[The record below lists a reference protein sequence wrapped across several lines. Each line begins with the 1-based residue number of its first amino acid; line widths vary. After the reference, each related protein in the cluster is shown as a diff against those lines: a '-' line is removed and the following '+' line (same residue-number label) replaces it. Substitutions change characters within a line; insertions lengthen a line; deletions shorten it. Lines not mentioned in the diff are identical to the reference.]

1 MKGGDLSMKKKVVTG
16 LTVSAIAGSAV
27 IAAPAEAQT
36 IKVKSGDSLWK
47 IAEQYNTSISE
58 LQSLNQLKTTM
69 IFAGQS
75 LKIPGAKSSK
85 SSSSTS
91 SKATKSS
98 ASTTSSYTVKLGDSL
113 WLIAKNHKMS
123 VASLKSLNSLNS
135 DLIRPGQKLK
145 VSGTTKTSGSQSSNS
160 NSTSNSSSSNKS
172 TNSNSSS
179 SASSTYK
186 VKLGDSLWKIANS
199 LNMSIGE
206 IKTLNS
212 LKSDM
217 IYPNQVLKVK
227 GTVTSKPSQPKA
239 PAQPSTPSNSNQSS
253 SSKTTSYTVK
263 SGDSLWKIANQFKV
277 QVQSIRTANSL
288 KSDVLR
294 IGQVLKINGTASGS
308 TGSNGSTS
316 NGSTTP
322 VNNNKTDVPMN
333 AKITT
338 MIQEGKKLTGIPY
351 RWGGNTPAGFDCS
364 GFVYYLINKVS
375 SVSRLSTAGYWNM
388 MTPVSTPQVGDF
400 VYFTTYKAGPS
411 HMGLYLGG
419 GDFLHASDSGVGI
432 SNLSNPYW
440 KKAYLGAKRFF

>member
-1 MKGGDLSMKKKVVTG
+1 MKKKVVTG

-27 IAAPAEAQT
+27 FAAPAEAQT

-75 LKIPGAKSSK
+75 LKIPGAKSTK
-85 SSSSTS
+85 SSSSTG
-91 SKATKSS
+91 SKATKSN

-113 WLIAKNHKMS
+113 WLIANNHKMS

-145 VSGTTKTSGSQSSNS
+145 VSGSTKTSGSQSSNS
-160 NSTSNSSSSNKS
+160 SSNSSSNNKT

-179 SASSTYK
+179 SSSTYK

-206 IKTLNS
+206 IKTLNGI
-212 LKSDM
+212 KSDT

-227 GTVTSKPSQPKA
+227 GTATSKPSQPKA
-239 PAQPSTPSNSNQSS
+239 PAKPSNPASNGNQSS
-253 SSKTTSYTVK
+253 SGKATSYTVK

-294 IGQVLKINGTASGS
+294 IGQVLKINGAASGS

-322 VNNNKTDVPMN
+322 VNNDKSNVPMN

-351 RWGGNTPAGFDCS
+351 RWGGNTPSGFDCS

-375 SVSRLSTAGYWNM
+375 SVSRLSTAGYWSM

-432 SNLSNPYW
+432 SNLSNSYW

>member
-1 MKGGDLSMKKKVVTG
+1 MKKKVVTG

-27 IAAPAEAQT
+27 FAAPAEAQT

-69 IFAGQS
+69 IFAGQT
-75 LKIPGAKSSK
+75 LKIPAAKSTK
-85 SSSSTS
+85 SSSSTG
-91 SKATKSS
+91 SKATKSN

-113 WLIAKNHKMS
+113 WLIANNHKMS

-145 VSGTTKTSGSQSSNS
+145 VSGSTKTSGSQSSNS
-160 NSTSNSSSSNKS
+160 SSNSSSNNKT

-179 SASSTYK
+179 SSSTYK

-199 LNMSIGE
+199 LNTTIGE
-206 IKTLNS
+206 IKTLNG
-212 LKSDM
+212 LKSDT

-227 GTVTSKPSQPKA
+227 GTVASKPSQPQA
-239 PAQPSTPSNSNQSS
+239 PAKPSNPSSNGNQSS
-253 SSKTTSYTVK
+253 SGKATSYTVK

-294 IGQVLKINGTASGS
+294 IGQVLKINGAASGS

-322 VNNNKTDVPMN
+322 VNNNKNDVPMN

-338 MIQEGKKLTGIPY
+338 MIQEGKKLTGVPY
-351 RWGGNTPAGFDCS
+351 RWGGNTPSGFDCS

-375 SVSRLSTAGYWNM
+375 SVSRLSTAGYWSM

>member
-1 MKGGDLSMKKKVVTG
+1 MKKKVVTG

-27 IAAPAEAQT
+27 FAAPAEAQT

-75 LKIPGAKSSK
+75 LKIPGAKSTK
-85 SSSSTS
+85 SSSSTG
-91 SKATKSS
+91 SKATKSN

-113 WLIAKNHKMS
+113 WLIANNHKMS

-145 VSGTTKTSGSQSSNS
+145 VSGSTKTSGSQSSNS
-160 NSTSNSSSSNKS
+160 SSNSSSNNKT

-179 SASSTYK
+179 SSSTYK

-206 IKTLNS
+206 IKTLNGI
-212 LKSDM
+212 KSDT

-227 GTVTSKPSQPKA
+227 GTASSKPSQPKA
-239 PAQPSTPSNSNQSS
+239 PAKPSNPPSNGNQSS
-253 SSKTTSYTVK
+253 SGKATSYTVK

-294 IGQVLKINGTASGS
+294 IGQVLKINGAASGS

-322 VNNNKTDVPMN
+322 VNNDKNNVPMN

-351 RWGGNTPAGFDCS
+351 RWGGNTPSGFDCS

-375 SVSRLSTAGYWNM
+375 SVSRLSTAGYWSM

-432 SNLSNPYW
+432 SNLSNSYW

>member
-1 MKGGDLSMKKKVVTG
+1 MKKKVVTG

-27 IAAPAEAQT
+27 FAAPAEAQT

-75 LKIPGAKSSK
+75 LKIPGAKSTK
-85 SSSSTS
+85 SSSSTG
-91 SKATKSS
+91 SKATKSN

-113 WLIAKNHKMS
+113 WLIANNHKMS
-123 VASLKSLNSLNS
+123 VASLKSLNGLNS

-145 VSGTTKTSGSQSSNS
+145 VSGSTKTSGSQSSNS
-160 NSTSNSSSSNKS
+160 SSNSSSNNKT

-179 SASSTYK
+179 SSSTYK

-206 IKTLNS
+206 IKTLNGI
-212 LKSDM
+212 KSDT

-227 GTVTSKPSQPKA
+227 GTATSKPSQPKA
-239 PAQPSTPSNSNQSS
+239 PAKPSNPPSNGNQSS
-253 SSKTTSYTVK
+253 SGKATSYTVK

-294 IGQVLKINGTASGS
+294 IGQVLKINGAASGS

-322 VNNNKTDVPMN
+322 VNNDKNNVPMN

-351 RWGGNTPAGFDCS
+351 RWGGNTPSGFDCS

-375 SVSRLSTAGYWNM
+375 SVSRLSTAGYWSM

>member
-1 MKGGDLSMKKKVVTG
+1 MKKKVVTG

-27 IAAPAEAQT
+27 FAAPAEAQT

-75 LKIPGAKSSK
+75 LKIPGAKSTK
-85 SSSSTS
+85 SSSSTG
-91 SKATKSS
+91 SKATKSN

-113 WLIAKNHKMS
+113 WLIANNHKMS

-145 VSGTTKTSGSQSSNS
+145 VSGSTKTSGSQSSNS
-160 NSTSNSSSSNKS
+160 SSNSSSNNKT

-179 SASSTYK
+179 SSSTYK

-206 IKTLNS
+206 IKTLNGI
-212 LKSDM
+212 KSDT

-227 GTVTSKPSQPKA
+227 GTATSKPSQPKA
-239 PAQPSTPSNSNQSS
+239 PAKPSNPPSNGNQSS
-253 SSKTTSYTVK
+253 SGKATSYTVK

-294 IGQVLKINGTASGS
+294 IGQVLKINGAASGS

-322 VNNNKTDVPMN
+322 VNNHKNNVPMN

-351 RWGGNTPAGFDCS
+351 RWGGNTPSGFDCS

-375 SVSRLSTAGYWNM
+375 SVSRLSTAGYWSM

>member
-1 MKGGDLSMKKKVVTG
+1 MKGGDSSMKKKVVTG

-27 IAAPAEAQT
+27 FAAPAEAQT

-75 LKIPGAKSSK
+75 LKIPGAKSKK
-85 SSSSTS
+85 SSSSTG
-91 SKATKSS
+91 SKATKSN

-145 VSGTTKTSGSQSSNS
+145 VSGSTKTSGGQSSNS
-160 NSTSNSSSSNKS
+160 SSNSSSNNKT

-179 SASSTYK
+179 SSSTYK

-206 IKTLNS
+206 IKTLNGI
-212 LKSDM
+212 KSDM

-227 GTVTSKPSQPKA
+227 GTAASKPSQPKA
-239 PAQPSTPSNSNQSS
+239 PTKPSNPPSS
-253 SSKTTSYTVK
+253 GKATSYTVK

-294 IGQVLKINGTASGS
+294 IGQVLKINGAASGS

-322 VNNNKTDVPMN
+322 VNNNKNDVPMN

-351 RWGGNTPAGFDCS
+351 RWGGNTPSGFDCS

-375 SVSRLSTAGYWNM
+375 SVSRLSTAGYWSM

>member
-1 MKGGDLSMKKKVVTG
+1 MKKKVVTG

-75 LKIPGAKSSK
+75 LKIPGAKSK
-85 SSSSTS
+85 KTSSSTG
-91 SKATKSS
+91 SKATKSG

-145 VSGTTKTSGSQSSNS
+145 VSGSTKTSGSQSSNS
-160 NSTSNSSSSNKS
+160 NSSNKT

-179 SASSTYK
+179 SSSTYK

-199 LNMSIGE
+199 LNMAIGE
-206 IKTLNS
+206 IKTLNG

-227 GTVTSKPSQPKA
+227 GTAASKPSQPKA
-239 PAQPSTPSNSNQSS
+239 PAKPSNPSS
-253 SSKTTSYTVK
+253 SGKTTSYTVK

-294 IGQVLKINGTASGS
+294 IGQVLKINGTAS
-308 TGSNGSTS
+308 GSNGSTS

-432 SNLSNPYW
+432 SNLSNSYW

>member
-1 MKGGDLSMKKKVVTG
+1 MKKKVVTG

-27 IAAPAEAQT
+27 FAAPAEAQT
-36 IKVKSGDSLWK
+36 IRVKSGDSLWK

-75 LKIPGAKSSK
+75 LKIPAAKSTK
-85 SSSSTS
+85 SSSSTG
-91 SKATKSS
+91 SKATKSN

-113 WLIAKNHKMS
+113 WLIANNHKMS

-145 VSGTTKTSGSQSSNS
+145 ISGSTKTSGSQSSNS
-160 NSTSNSSSSNKS
+160 SSNSSSNNKT

-179 SASSTYK
+179 SSSTYK

-199 LNMSIGE
+199 LNMTIGE
-206 IKTLNS
+206 IKTLNG
-212 LKSDM
+212 LKSDT

-227 GTVTSKPSQPKA
+227 GTAASKPSQPQA
-239 PAQPSTPSNSNQSS
+239 PAKPSNPPSNSNQSS
-253 SSKTTSYTVK
+253 SGKATSYTVK

-294 IGQVLKINGTASGS
+294 IGQVLKINGAASGS

-322 VNNNKTDVPMN
+322 VNNNKNDVPMN

-351 RWGGNTPAGFDCS
+351 RWGGNTPSGFDCS

-375 SVSRLSTAGYWNM
+375 SVSRLSTAGYWSM

>member
-1 MKGGDLSMKKKVVTG
+1 MKKKVVTG

-36 IKVKSGDSLWK
+36 IKVKNGDSLWK

-75 LKIPGAKSSK
+75 LKIPGAKSKK
-85 SSSSTS
+85 SSSSTG
-91 SKATKSS
+91 SKATNSS

-123 VASLKSLNSLNS
+123 VVSLKSLNSLNS

-145 VSGTTKTSGSQSSNS
+145 VSGSTKTSGSQS
-160 NSTSNSSSSNKS
+160 
-172 TNSNSSS
+172 TNSNSSNKTTNPNS
-179 SASSTYK
+179 SSSSSTYK

-199 LNMSIGE
+199 LNMTIGE
-206 IKTLNS
+206 IKTLNA

-227 GTVTSKPSQPKA
+227 GTAASKPSQPTA
-239 PAQPSTPSNSNQSS
+239 PAKPSNPPSSGNQSS
-253 SSKTTSYTVK
+253 SGKTTSYTVK

-322 VNNNKTDVPMN
+322 ANNNKPDVPMN

-411 HMGLYLGG
+411 HMGIYLGG

-432 SNLSNPYW
+432 SNLSNSYW

>member
-1 MKGGDLSMKKKVVTG
+1 MKKKVVTG

-27 IAAPAEAQT
+27 FAAPAEAQT

-75 LKIPGAKSSK
+75 LKIPGAKSKK
-85 SSSSTS
+85 SSSSTG
-91 SKATKSS
+91 SKATKSN

-145 VSGTTKTSGSQSSNS
+145 VSGSTKTSGGQSSNS
-160 NSTSNSSSSNKS
+160 SSNSGSNNKT

-179 SASSTYK
+179 SSSTYK

-206 IKTLNS
+206 IKTLNGI
-212 LKSDM
+212 KSDM

-227 GTVTSKPSQPKA
+227 GTAASKPSQPKA
-239 PAQPSTPSNSNQSS
+239 PAKPSNPPSS
-253 SSKTTSYTVK
+253 GKTTSYTVK

-294 IGQVLKINGTASGS
+294 IGQVLKINGAASGS

-322 VNNNKTDVPMN
+322 VNNNKNDVPMN

-351 RWGGNTPAGFDCS
+351 RWGGNTPSGFDCS

-375 SVSRLSTAGYWNM
+375 SVSRLSTAGYWSM
-388 MTPVSTPQVGDF
+388 MKPVSAPQVGDF

>member
-1 MKGGDLSMKKKVVTG
+1 MKGGDSSMKKKVVTG

-47 IAEQYNTSISE
+47 IAGQYNTSISE

-69 IFAGQS
+69 IFTGQS
-75 LKIPGAKSSK
+75 LKIPGAKSS
-85 SSSSTS
+85 SSKS
-91 SKATKSS
+91 SKAP
-98 ASTTSSYTVKLGDSL
+98 TTSSYTVKLGDSL

-123 VASLKSLNSLNS
+123 VANLKSLNSLNS

-145 VSGTTKTSGSQSSNS
+145 VSGSTNTSGSQSSNS
-160 NSTSNSSSSNKS
+160 KSNSSSNNET

-206 IKTLNS
+206 IKTLNQ

-227 GTVTSKPSQPKA
+227 GAATSTPSQPKA
-239 PAQPSTPSNSNQSS
+239 PANPSNPPSS
-253 SSKTTSYTVK
+253 GKTTSYTVK
-263 SGDSLWKIANQFKV
+263 SGDSLWKIANQFNV

-308 TGSNGSTS
+308 TSNGATS
-316 NGSTTP
+316 PTD
-322 VNNNKTDVPMN
+322 NNKTNVPMN

-338 MIQEGKKLTGIPY
+338 MIQEGKKLTGVPY

>member
-1 MKGGDLSMKKKVVTG
+1 MKKKVVTG

-27 IAAPAEAQT
+27 FAAPAEAQT

-75 LKIPGAKSSK
+75 LKIPGEKSKK
-85 SSSSTS
+85 SSSSTG
-91 SKATKSS
+91 SKATKKSS

-145 VSGTTKTSGSQSSNS
+145 VSGSTKTSGSQSSNS
-160 NSTSNSSSSNKS
+160 NSSSNSSSSNKT

-179 SASSTYK
+179 SSSTYK

-206 IKTLNS
+206 IKTLNG

-227 GTVTSKPSQPKA
+227 GTAASKPSQPK
-239 PAQPSTPSNSNQSS
+239 PTKPSNSNSNQSS
-253 SSKTTSYTVK
+253 SGKTSSYTVK

-277 QVQSIRTANSL
+277 QVQSIRTANNL

-294 IGQVLKINGTASGS
+294 IGQVLKINGAASGS

-316 NGSTTP
+316 NGSTKP
-322 VNNNKTDVPMN
+322 VDNNKNDVPMN

-338 MIQEGKKLTGIPY
+338 MIQEGKKLTGVPY

-419 GDFLHASDSGVGI
+419 GDFLHASDNGVGI

>member
-1 MKGGDLSMKKKVVTG
+1 MKKKVVTG

-27 IAAPAEAQT
+27 FAAPAEAQT

-75 LKIPGAKSSK
+75 LKIPAAKSTK
-85 SSSSTS
+85 SSSSTG
-91 SKATKSS
+91 SKATKSN

-113 WLIAKNHKMS
+113 WLIANNHKMS

-145 VSGTTKTSGSQSSNS
+145 VSGSTKTSGSQSSNS
-160 NSTSNSSSSNKS
+160 SSNSSSNNKT

-179 SASSTYK
+179 SSSTYK

-199 LNMSIGE
+199 LNTTIGE
-206 IKTLNS
+206 IKTLNG
-212 LKSDM
+212 LKSDT

-227 GTVTSKPSQPKA
+227 GTVASKPSQPQA
-239 PAQPSTPSNSNQSS
+239 PAKPSNPSSNGNQSS
-253 SSKTTSYTVK
+253 SGKATSYTVK

-294 IGQVLKINGTASGS
+294 IGQVLKINGAASGS

-322 VNNNKTDVPMN
+322 VNNNKNDVPMN

-351 RWGGNTPAGFDCS
+351 RWGGNTPSGFDCS

-375 SVSRLSTAGYWNM
+375 SVSRLSTAGYWSM

>member
-1 MKGGDLSMKKKVVTG
+1 MKGGDSSMKKKVVTG

-27 IAAPAEAQT
+27 FAAPAEAQT

-75 LKIPGAKSSK
+75 LKIPGAKSKK
-85 SSSSTS
+85 SSSSTG
-91 SKATKSS
+91 SKATKSN

-145 VSGTTKTSGSQSSNS
+145 VSGSTKTSGGQSSNS
-160 NSTSNSSSSNKS
+160 SSNSSTNNKT

-179 SASSTYK
+179 SSTYK

-206 IKTLNS
+206 IKTLNGI
-212 LKSDM
+212 KSDM

-227 GTVTSKPSQPKA
+227 GTAASKPSQPKA
-239 PAQPSTPSNSNQSS
+239 PAKPSNPPSNG
-253 SSKTTSYTVK
+253 KATSYTVK

-294 IGQVLKINGTASGS
+294 IGQVLKINGAAS
-308 TGSNGSTS
+308 GSNGSTS

-322 VNNNKTDVPMN
+322 INNNKNDVPMN

-351 RWGGNTPAGFDCS
+351 RWGGNTPSGFDCS

-375 SVSRLSTAGYWNM
+375 SVSRLSTAGYWSM
-388 MTPVSTPQVGDF
+388 MKPVSTPQVGDF

-432 SNLSNPYW
+432 SNLSNSYW

>member
-1 MKGGDLSMKKKVVTG
+1 MKKKVVTG

-36 IKVKSGDSLWK
+36 IKVKNGDSLWK

-75 LKIPGAKSSK
+75 LKIPGAKSKK
-85 SSSSTS
+85 SSSSTG
-91 SKATKSS
+91 SKATNSS

-145 VSGTTKTSGSQSSNS
+145 VSGSTKTSGSQS
-160 NSTSNSSSSNKS
+160 
-172 TNSNSSS
+172 TNSNSSNKTTNPNS
-179 SASSTYK
+179 SSSSSTYK

-199 LNMSIGE
+199 LNMTIGE
-206 IKTLNS
+206 IKTLNA

-227 GTVTSKPSQPKA
+227 GTAASKPSQPTA
-239 PAQPSTPSNSNQSS
+239 PAKPSNPPSSGNQSS
-253 SSKTTSYTVK
+253 SGKTTSYTVK

-322 VNNNKTDVPMN
+322 ANNNKPDVPMN

-411 HMGLYLGG
+411 HMGIYLGG

-432 SNLSNPYW
+432 SNLSNSYW

>member
-1 MKGGDLSMKKKVVTG
+1 MKGGDSSMKKKVVTG

-75 LKIPGAKSSK
+75 LKIPGAKSK
-85 SSSSTS
+85 KTSSSTG
-91 SKATKSS
+91 SKATKSG

-145 VSGTTKTSGSQSSNS
+145 VSGSTKTSGSQSSNS
-160 NSTSNSSSSNKS
+160 NSSNKT

-179 SASSTYK
+179 SSSTYK

-199 LNMSIGE
+199 LNMAIGE
-206 IKTLNS
+206 IKTLNG

-227 GTVTSKPSQPKA
+227 GTAASKPSQPKA
-239 PAQPSTPSNSNQSS
+239 PAKPSNPSS
-253 SSKTTSYTVK
+253 SGKTTSYTVK

-308 TGSNGSTS
+308 NGSTS
-316 NGSTTP
+316 NGSPTP

-432 SNLSNPYW
+432 SNLSNSYW

>member
-1 MKGGDLSMKKKVVTG
+1 MKKKVVTG

-113 WLIAKNHKMS
+113 WLIAKNHNMS

-145 VSGTTKTSGSQSSNS
+145 VSGSTKTSGSQSSSS
-160 NSTSNSSSSNKS
+160 NSTSNSSSDNKT

-206 IKTLNS
+206 IKTLNA

-217 IYPNQVLKVK
+217 IYPNQVLKIK
-227 GTVTSKPSQPKA
+227 GTVTSKPSQPQT
-239 PAQPSTPSNSNQSS
+239 PAKSSSPSSNSNQSS
-253 SSKTTSYTVK
+253 SGKTTSYTVK
-263 SGDSLWKIANQFKV
+263 SGDSLWKIANQFSV
-277 QVQSIRTANSL
+277 QVQSIRMANSL

-294 IGQVLKINGTASGS
+294 IGQVLKINGAASGS
-308 TGSNGSTS
+308 TGSDGSTS

-322 VNNNKTDVPMN
+322 ANNSKNDVPMN
-333 AKITT
+333 AKIMT

-411 HMGLYLGG
+411 HMGLYLGN

>member
-1 MKGGDLSMKKKVVTG
+1 MKKKVVTG

-27 IAAPAEAQT
+27 FAAPAEAQT

-75 LKIPGAKSSK
+75 LKISGAKSTK
-85 SSSSTS
+85 SSSSTG
-91 SKATKSS
+91 SKATKSN

-113 WLIAKNHKMS
+113 WLIANNHKMS

-145 VSGTTKTSGSQSSNS
+145 VSGSTKTSGSQSSNS
-160 NSTSNSSSSNKS
+160 SSNSSSNNKT

-179 SASSTYK
+179 SSSTYK

-206 IKTLNS
+206 IKTLNGI
-212 LKSDM
+212 KSDT

-227 GTVTSKPSQPKA
+227 GTATSKPSQPKA
-239 PAQPSTPSNSNQSS
+239 PAKPSNPPSNGNQSS
-253 SSKTTSYTVK
+253 SGKATSYTVK

-294 IGQVLKINGTASGS
+294 IGQVLKINGAASGS

-322 VNNNKTDVPMN
+322 VNNDKNNVPMN

-351 RWGGNTPAGFDCS
+351 RWGGNTPSGFDCS

-375 SVSRLSTAGYWNM
+375 SVSRLSTAGYWSM

>member
-1 MKGGDLSMKKKVVTG
+1 
-16 LTVSAIAGSAV
+16 
-27 IAAPAEAQT
+27 
-36 IKVKSGDSLWK
+36 
-47 IAEQYNTSISE
+47 
-58 LQSLNQLKTTM
+58 
-69 IFAGQS
+69 
-75 LKIPGAKSSK
+75 
-85 SSSSTS
+85 
-91 SKATKSS
+91 
-98 ASTTSSYTVKLGDSL
+98 
-113 WLIAKNHKMS
+113 MS

-145 VSGTTKTSGSQSSNS
+145 VSGTAKTSGSQSSNS

-212 LKSDM
+212 LKSDT

-294 IGQVLKINGTASGS
+294 IDK
-308 TGSNGSTS
+308 
-316 NGSTTP
+316 
-322 VNNNKTDVPMN
+322 
-333 AKITT
+333 
-338 MIQEGKKLTGIPY
+338 Y
-351 RWGGNTPAGFDCS
+351 
-364 GFVYYLINKVS
+364 
-375 SVSRLSTAGYWNM
+375 
-388 MTPVSTPQVGDF
+388 
-400 VYFTTYKAGPS
+400 
-411 HMGLYLGG
+411 
-419 GDFLHASDSGVGI
+419 
-432 SNLSNPYW
+432 
-440 KKAYLGAKRFF
+440 

>member
-1 MKGGDLSMKKKVVTG
+1 MKKKVVTG

-27 IAAPAEAQT
+27 FAAPAEAQT

-75 LKIPGAKSSK
+75 LKIPGAKSTK
-85 SSSSTS
+85 SSTS
-91 SKATKSS
+91 TGSKATKSN

-113 WLIAKNHKMS
+113 WLIANNHKMS
-123 VASLKSLNSLNS
+123 VASLKSLNGLNS

-145 VSGTTKTSGSQSSNS
+145 VSGSTKTSGSQSSNS
-160 NSTSNSSSSNKS
+160 SSNSSSNNKT

-179 SASSTYK
+179 SSSTYK

-206 IKTLNS
+206 IKTLNGI
-212 LKSDM
+212 KSDT

-227 GTVTSKPSQPKA
+227 GTATSKPSQPKA
-239 PAQPSTPSNSNQSS
+239 PAKPSNPPSNGNQSS
-253 SSKTTSYTVK
+253 SGKATSYTVK

-294 IGQVLKINGTASGS
+294 IGQVLKINGAASGS

-322 VNNNKTDVPMN
+322 VNNDKNNVPMN

-351 RWGGNTPAGFDCS
+351 RWGGNTPSGFDCS

-375 SVSRLSTAGYWNM
+375 SVSRLSTAGYWSM